1 MIVNSRLE
9 AKDAI
14 EANFEFACGFS
25 MTVINVFHKDLIT
38 GEIHLTD
45 MLSHDSV
52 QAIVWKD
59 NYLKSLKEL
68 GVPYICYVGDHFTEA
83 SGALEFEEDK

>member
-9 AKDAI
+9 AMDAI

-38 GEIHLTD
+38 GEINLTD
-45 MLSHDSV
+45 MFSHDSV
-52 QAIVWKD
+52 QAIV
-59 NYLKSLKEL
+59 
-68 GVPYICYVGDHFTEA
+68 
-83 SGALEFEEDK
+83 